1 MIKSLKAVKVK
12 DGWAVEVIDR
22 KHLLL
27 KSDVIK
33 LVKQLGLEIQ
43 EQFSSDE
50 KIIAE

>member
-1 MIKSLKAVKVK
+1 MKILSAVKVK

-22 KHLLL
+22 EHLLL

-43 EQFSSDE
+43 EQFSNDE